1 MGDDGDE
8 TIESLKREIVKSWGV
23 NVLVKYTRQCLDP
36 AQVDQYTVVL
46 FL

>member
-1 MGDDGDE
+1 MGDE
-8 TIESLKREIVKSWGV
+8 TVESLKREIVKSWGV

-46 FL
+46 F